1 MYIFSL
7 SLSLSSVLFPSL
19 PLSLPFDE
27 NDNRGATEEVTK
39 GVVRVRDGCF
49 VGVFI
54 TTFSPT
60 GFRVLRLGFHTLNKF
75 CGKTRSPIDYPY
87 DMLQKRAHDANEC
100 RVSEEFKGE
109 EKRIEQWRLKT
120 RNSTSSTWAGTSIAR
135 RANK

>member
-1 MYIFSL
+1 VYIFSL

-60 GFRVLRLGFHTLNKF
+60 GFRVLGLGFHTLNTF
-75 CGKTRSPIDYPY
+75 CGKTRSPIDYPHGY
-87 DMLQKRAHDANEC
+87 TSKTPHNTLTSVGCQKSSKEKKNE
-100 RVSEEFKGE
+100 
-109 EKRIEQWRLKT
+109 
-120 RNSTSSTWAGTSIAR
+120 
-135 RANK
+135 

>member
-1 MYIFSL
+1 VYIFSL

-75 CGKTRSPIDYPY
+75 CGKMRSPIDYPHAI
-87 DMLQKRAHDANEC
+87 DTSKTPHTTQTSVGCQKSSKEKKNE
-100 RVSEEFKGE
+100 
-109 EKRIEQWRLKT
+109 
-120 RNSTSSTWAGTSIAR
+120 
-135 RANK
+135 